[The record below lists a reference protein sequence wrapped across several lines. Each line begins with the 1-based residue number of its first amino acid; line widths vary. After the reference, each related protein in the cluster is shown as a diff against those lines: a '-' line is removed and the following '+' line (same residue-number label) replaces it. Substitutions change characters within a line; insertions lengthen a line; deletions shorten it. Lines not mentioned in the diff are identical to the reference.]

1 MLRGMV
7 SSLPMG
13 LVDSSIPKLLDD
25 RFILHDRL
33 ACRLPTHLTMNASDL
48 FTNRCFNLRPY
59 HASMSP
65 PLGHLVLVHG
75 LISAQI
81 ESRSFA

>member
-13 LVDSSIPKLLDD
+13 LVDSSIPKPLDD

-33 ACRLPTHLTMNASDL
+33 ACRLPTRSTMNASNL
-48 FTNRCFNLRPY
+48 FLNRCFNLRPY
-59 HASMSP
+59 LATISP
-65 PLGHLVLVHG
+65 SLGL
-75 LISAQI
+75 
-81 ESRSFA
+81 

>member
-59 HASMSP
+59 LTTISP
-65 PLGHLVLVHG
+65 SLGH
-75 LISAQI
+75 
-81 ESRSFA
+81 